1 MTRLSTQKN
10 RVYLAVAG
18 AGKTTKI
25 VQQCIESHCQKK
37 IAILTYTHKAVQSVI
52 DKLQQESTYGIP
64 SVNLKVYT
72 WYNFLY
78 HECVLPYQKV
88 NFCYADMKGLS
99 FDDFYGSQSPFK
111 KTDYRRYCDS
121 KNRLRAKYAADY
133 IVETIK
139 KDKSLIHR
147 LEQIFEEIIVDEVQD
162 LAGED
167 LDFIELLLD
176 SKIRITL
183 VGDSR
188 QATFVT
194 HTTRRNKRYKGI
206 RIIEYFKYLEKIGK
220 LQLRSWRECYRSNQS
235 ICVFADKLFP
245 SLPPAISKMDIQ
257 TGHDGVFLIPRS
269 HLEDYISFLRS
280 LGNNYEILRYDKNT
294 KTESYR
300 AYNFGE
306 CKGLT
311 FERVIIFPN
320 GPLKKFLADV
330 TCQTPAKYY
339 VGLTRARFSVAII
352 VDSFPTNDVYQDIQI
367 QSGSINFSAKQ
378 FCYKKDKSRVDQN

>member
-1 MTRLSTQKN
+1 MMQLNMQKN
-10 RVYLAVAG
+10 NVYLAVAG

-25 VQQCIESHCQKK
+25 IQQCIESRCQKK
-37 IAILTYTHKAVQSVI
+37 IAIITYTNKAVQSVI
-52 DKLQQESTYGIP
+52 DKFKQKNYYSMLPIG
-64 SVNLKVYT
+64 VKVYT

-78 HECVLPYQKV
+78 HECILPYQKV
-88 NFCYADMKGLS
+88 NFRYADLKGLS

-111 KTDYRRYCDS
+111 KTDYRRYCNS
-121 KNRLRAKYAADY
+121 QNRLRAKYAADY
-133 IVETIK
+133 TVETIK

-167 LDFIELLLD
+167 LDFIDLLLD

-194 HTTRRNKRYKGI
+194 HTTRRNRRYKGV

-220 LQLRSWRECYRSNQS
+220 LQLSSWTECYRSNQS

-257 TGHDGVFLIPRS
+257 TGHDGVFLIPKL

-280 LGNNYEILRYDKNT
+280 FGNNYEILRYDKKT
-294 KTESYR
+294 KTEPYQ

-320 GPLKKFLADV
+320 GPLKKFVADFS
-330 TCQTPAKYY
+330 CQTPAKYY
-339 VGLTRARFSVAII
+339 VGLTRAKFSVAIL
-352 VDSFPTNDVYQDIQI
+352 VESFPDNDLYQDIQI
-367 QSGSINFSAKQ
+367 QGGNISFKAKQ
-378 FCYKKDKSRVDQN
+378 FKQ